1 MIQLEADFP
10 YALAKEDFSVNATST
25 DEDTPDYTRY
35 LNVIGADDGAK
46 TLTVMFGGAYSG
58 EFQLA
63 IRHSQYGLVDT
74 EGMILAVTS
83 TVSSYS
89 PTTGSIYG
97 GTLLTI
103 QGENF
108 GNYKTDNPVQL
119 SFSDG
124 LSRSWHCYVQTTG
137 QNEITCRVSRDAF
150 DPRIEADAATMIV
163 FLKTSEEARCEE
175 CGFTF
180 TAVLPTVESYAAEFD
195 ADSAA
200 W

>member
-1 MIQLEADFP
+1 MDA
-10 YALAKEDFSVNATST
+10 NG
-25 DEDTPDYTRY
+25 DYTRY
-35 LNVIGADDGAK
+35 LNVIGVDDAAK

-74 EGMILAVTS
+74 EGMIL
-83 TVSSYS
+83 TVEGVVNSYS

-103 QGENF
+103 TGQNF
-108 GNYKTDNPVQL
+108 GNEITDNPVQL
-119 SFSDG
+119 AFSDG
-124 LSRSWHCYVQTTG
+124 LSRNQHCYVQTTG
-137 QNEITCRVSRDAF
+137 LTEITCRVATDVDA
-150 DPRIEADAATMIV
+150 RTEAEEATIVV
-163 FLKTSEEARCEE
+163 FLKTSEEAVCNGD

-180 TAVLPTVESYAAEFD
+180 TAVLPTVESYTPEFD
-195 ADSAA
+195 AASEA